1 MKMKKMKK
9 IILSGLIVITSL
21 AFNSCNPFDDFY
33 LTLSLDKEFDVQG
46 FGSEINIGE
55 GFCLSDFDDYN
66 DNKNE
71 LDEIRYISSAYFTI
85 NATTG
90 LQGDSLIVTLY
101 QADRTTILFQFVQL
115 NFVASA
121 QNNPLEIVITPQ
133 EVNNVNSYLKN
144 IQEDKCFW
152 ATLQVSNV
160 QSASQFYSLI
170 SRVEFLTELKI
181 KP

>member
-1 MKMKKMKK
+1 MKKLNKLFLFVI
-9 IILSGLIVITSL
+9 IILTSFT
-21 AFNSCNPFDDFY
+21 FNSCNPFDDFY

-46 FGSEINIGE
+46 FGSEINIEE

-90 LQGDSLIVTLY
+90 LQGDSLIVTFY
-101 QADRTTILFQFVQL
+101 QADRTTILFQFVQP

-152 ATLQVSNV
+152 ATLHVSNV
-160 QSASQFYSLI
+160 QSASQFYSLN